1 LKTKE
6 HTLSHIYTK
15 FGAMP
20 LDSLDKIQ
28 LQKWLN
34 EMAEKYSK
42 GLVLH
47 WKFYLKSIL
56 SEAREQ
62 DYILKSPAN
71 KLKSPRTKQVANDTL
86 TPDQFRA
93 VSAELKSPYDLM
105 VIVCRGLG
113 ISAK

>member
-1 LKTKE
+1 
-6 HTLSHIYTK
+6 
-15 FGAMP
+15 MP

-47 WKFYLKSIL
+47 SKFYLKSIL
-56 SEAREQ
+56 SEAQEQ

-71 KLKSPRTKQVANDTL
+71 KLESPSWNPVERSRLRTTL
-86 TPDQFRA
+86 
-93 VSAELKSPYDLM
+93 
-105 VIVCRGLG
+105 
-113 ISAK
+113 